1 MIKNLLG
8 SLLLVS
14 TVLFATNA
22 SAQNQDEKDEQILK
36 EYFSRNHIKAT
47 RTASG
52 LYYTIDKKG
61 TGPNAKAGQTV
72 NVNYLGKFLDGKKFD
87 GNVDENYQPVPGRNV
102 LTFVL
107 GTGRVIRGWDE
118 GIALLNKGCRATIYL
133 PSSLGYGSGG
143 SGPIPPNTVLMFNVE
158 LLGAN

>member
-1 MIKNLLG
+1 M
-8 SLLLVS
+8 LVS